1 MEAIAKTVFPIAVAS
16 VGVLLAFQG
25 VLMIVAYTVLAERKV
40 LGWIQGRIGPNRVG
54 YWGMLQPFADLFKF
68 IFKEDIVPDKSTK
81 FVYFLAPL
89 VALTCALMPIVVYPF
104 GPRLTDPL
112 SWIAPYLISAVEW
125 IPAVGQSLV
134 DGITWLVPQAQNMP
148 LTIGRIDVGVLYVLG
163 ITSVGVY
170 GIALAGWSSN
180 NKYSLMGGLRSS
192 AQMISYE
199 LAMGAS
205 VIGVVMLSGSLD
217 LGGII
222 DAQAKSPF
230 KWFIIPQFIGFVVFL
245 ISAFAETNRVPFD
258 LPEAETELVAGF
270 HTEYSALKFA
280 LFFMAEYVN
289 MFTGSVMCVTLFL
302 GGWYI
307 PGLDYLAR
315 TIGIQ
320 EWLGAGTVLYALV
333 SHVGFIVKI
342 CAFLFFYIWI
352 RGTLPRFRFDQ
363 LMNFGWKFLL
373 PLALANVIVTII
385 AVYVIE
391 KYSLF

>member
-1 MEAIAKTVFPIAVAS
+1 MESVIKTIFPFAVYA
-16 VGVLLAFQG
+16 VGILLAFQG

-54 YWGMLQPFADLFKF
+54 PWGILQPFADLLKF
-68 IFKEDIVPDKSTK
+68 IFKEDLVPDKSTK

-89 VALTCALMPIVVYPF
+89 VALTCALLPIVLYPF
-104 GPRLTDPL
+104 GPPITTIKWNELL
-112 SWIAPYLISAVEW
+112 PYGLGE
-125 IPAVGQSLV
+125 
-134 DGITWLVPQAQNMP
+134 GITQLP
-148 LTIGRIDVGVLYVLG
+148 LTIAHIDVGVLFVLG

-180 NKYSLMGGLRSS
+180 SKYSLMGGLRSS

-205 VIGVVMLSGSLD
+205 VIGAVMLAGTLD
-217 LGGII
+217 LNGII
-222 DAQAKSPF
+222 YAQIHSPF
-230 KWFIIPQFIGFVVFL
+230 RWFIIPQFIGFIVFL
-245 ISAFAETNRVPFD
+245 IAAFAETNRVPFD

-289 MFTGSVMCVTLFL
+289 MFTVSVMCTVLFL

-307 PGLDYLAR
+307 PGLSH
-315 TIGIQ
+315 IVEPGSIP
-320 EWLGAGTVLYALV
+320 YALI
-333 SHVGFIVKI
+333 SHIGFIGKI
-342 CAFLFFYIWI
+342 CAFLFFYIWV

-373 PLALANVIVTII
+373 PLALINVILTII
-385 AVYVIE
+385 IVYFLN
-391 KYSLF
+391 S

>member
-1 MEAIAKTVFPIAVAS
+1 MEEILKGSFPFIVSLVGIVAVFG
-16 VGVLLAFQG
+16 GVM
-25 VLMIVAYTVLAERKV
+25 MIVAYTVLAERKV
-40 LGWIQGRIGPNRVG
+40 LGWMQGRVGPNRVG
-54 YWGMLQPFADLFKF
+54 PWGLFQPFADLLKF
-68 IFKEDIVPDKSTK
+68 ILKEDLTPDRSTK

-89 VALTCALMPIVVYPF
+89 VALTCALLPMVMYPF
-104 GPRLTDPL
+104 GPRINDPL
-112 SWIAPYLISAVEW
+112 
-125 IPAVGQSLV
+125 G
-134 DGITWLVPQAQNMP
+134 WLVPYVADWAYVGPAIVWIAEQARNMP
-148 LTIGRIDVGVLYVLG
+148 LTIAQIDVGLLFILS

-180 NKYSLMGGLRSS
+180 SKYSLMGGLRSS

-205 VIGVVMLSGSLD
+205 IIGVVLLAGTLD
-217 LGGII
+217 LNGII
-222 DAQAKSPF
+222 EAQTKSTF
-230 KWFIIPQFIGFVVFL
+230 KWFIIPQFIAFVVFL

-289 MFTGSVMCVTLFL
+289 MFTVSVLVVVLFL

-307 PGLDYLAR
+307 PGLSYLFEVGS
-315 TIGIQ
+315 IP
-320 EWLGAGTVLYALV
+320 YALA
-333 SHVGFIVKI
+333 SHVGFLLKI
-342 CAFLFFYIWI
+342 FFFLFLYIWV

-373 PLALANVIVTII
+373 PVALANVIVTII
-385 AVYVIE
+385 VVF
-391 KYSLF
+391 LLNR